1 MNCLSIVCMTAFYI
15 GLRLENRRKKRM
27 LEAGVYAT
35 EDLTGEKDP
44 NFINQ
49 L

>member
-1 MNCLSIVCMTAFYI
+1 MTAFYI

-27 LEAGVYAT
+27 LQAGIHST
-35 EDLTGEKDP
+35 EDLTGEKDL
-44 NFINQ
+44 NFTYQ